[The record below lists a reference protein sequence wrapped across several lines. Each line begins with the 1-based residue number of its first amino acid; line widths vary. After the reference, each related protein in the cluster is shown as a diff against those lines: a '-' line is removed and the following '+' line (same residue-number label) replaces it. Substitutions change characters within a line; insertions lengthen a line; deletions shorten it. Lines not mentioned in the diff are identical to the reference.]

1 MARGGQRDGAGR
13 PKKEGPTEYAGPQIE
28 DASRLT
34 PLEFFKAVFRDS
46 EAPFDVRYKAAQEAA
61 PFVHAKLAPKEAD
74 GDGQASMADD
84 WDKVLSPAAQE
95 KAQAKAQGRK
105 NGMH

>member
-1 MARGGQRDGAGR
+1 MARGGERVGAGR
-13 PKKEGPTEYAGPQIE
+13 PKKEKTEYSGPQVE

-34 PLEFFKAVFRDS
+34 PLEFFKAVFRDPQ
-46 EAPFDVRYKAAQEAA
+46 APFDARYKAAQDAA
-61 PFVHAKLAPKEAD
+61 PFVHARLSPKEAE
-74 GDGQASMADD
+74 GDDQGSMADD
-84 WDKVLSPAAQE
+84 WDTMLSP